1 MSAITSIASPSTS
14 ATAKYNS
21 FNDLKEALGRIKDL
35 PELFVCANDFI
46 AVDVL
51 RILAERGIKVPEDV
65 MIFGFDDSAESRM
78 SRPPLSTV
86 HIHTR
91 IMAFSALQL
100 LLSRMKEPSLEY
112 RIVYTQTD
120 LIERESTRQ

>member
-1 MSAITSIASPSTS
+1 
-14 ATAKYNS
+14 
-21 FNDLKEALGRIKDL
+21 
-35 PELFVCANDFI
+35 
-46 AVDVL
+46 
-51 RILAERGIKVPEDV
+51 
-65 MIFGFDDSAESRM
+65 M

-86 HIHTR
+86 HIHTQ